1 MQPAGTYPL
10 FGPTHLLTIA
20 AMCIMGGVIVYGSN
34 RWISPDRRKYVAVSL
49 GLFMLAQEVLD
60 RCLHHYLGHEAWR
73 NVLPFHLCGMSVV
86 LTVILFITRKRPV
99 YDLLY
104 FWGLAG
110 AGMAILTPD
119 IQFAF
124 PHILNLTYFWSHALI
139 IVGVAFMTV
148 NYGYRPYFKSFLRA
162 LVLTNVYLVL
172 VIPINIALGTNYLY
186 MCEKPKEATLV
197 DLLGPWPWYILGLEA
212 IGTALFFLMYTP
224 YLVADLL
231 RTKATRPSQTPV

>member
-1 MQPAGTYPL
+1 MQPTGTYPL

-20 AMCIMGGVIVYGSN
+20 AMCVLGGIIVYGTH
-34 RWISPDRRKYVAVSL
+34 RWVLPERRKYVALAL
-49 GLFMLAQEVLD
+49 GLFMLAQEILD
-60 RCLHHYLGHEAWR
+60 RCLHHYLGHEPWR
-73 NVLPFHLCGMSVV
+73 NVLPFHLCGMSIV
-86 LTVILFITRKRPV
+86 LTVILFITRKRSL

-110 AGMAILTPD
+110 ATMAILTPD

-162 LVLTNVYLVL
+162 LVLTNLYMVL

-186 MCEKPKEATLV
+186 LCEKPKEATLI
-197 DLLGPWPWYILGLEA
+197 DLLGPWPWYILGLEI
-212 IGTALFFLMYTP
+212 IGAALFFLMYTP
-224 YLVADLL
+224 YLIVDVLHAKAKLNCR
-231 RTKATRPSQTPV
+231 RTR

>member
-1 MQPAGTYPL
+1 MQPAGAYPL
-10 FGPTHLLTIA
+10 FGTTHLLTIA
-20 AMCIMGGVIVYGSN
+20 AMFVMGGIIVYGAR
-34 RWISPDRRKYVAVSL
+34 RWIAPDRRKYVAISL
-49 GLFMLAQEVLD
+49 GLFMFAQEVLD
-60 RCLHHYLGHEAWR
+60 RRLHHYLGNEPWR

-86 LTVILFITRKRPV
+86 LTVILFITRKRSL

-162 LVLTNVYLVL
+162 LVLTNLYLVL
-172 VIPINIALGTNYLY
+172 VIPTNMALGANYLY
-186 MCEKPKEATLV
+186 LCEKPKEATLI
-197 DLLGPWPWYILGLEA
+197 DLLGPWPWYILGLEI
-212 IGTALFFLMYTP
+212 IGTALFFIMYSP
-224 YLVADLL
+224 YLIADLL
-231 RTKATRPSQTPV
+231 HAKTNRHS